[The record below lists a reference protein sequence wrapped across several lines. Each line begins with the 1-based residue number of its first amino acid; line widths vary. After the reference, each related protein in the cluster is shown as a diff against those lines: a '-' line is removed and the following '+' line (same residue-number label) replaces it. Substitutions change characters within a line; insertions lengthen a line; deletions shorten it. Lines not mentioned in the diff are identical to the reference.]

1 MIYNLLK
8 KLILRGDYNKEELLN
23 KMDTYLLFGRI
34 TQEQYNELVGLM
46 E

>member
-8 KLILRGDYNKEELLN
+8 KMILRGEYDKEDLLN
-23 KMDTYLLFGRI
+23 KMDTYMLFGRI
-34 TQEQYNELVGLM
+34 TQAQYDELVALM

>member
-8 KLILRGDYNKEELLN
+8 KLILRGDYNKEDLLN

-34 TQEQYNELVGLM
+34 TQEQYNELAELM